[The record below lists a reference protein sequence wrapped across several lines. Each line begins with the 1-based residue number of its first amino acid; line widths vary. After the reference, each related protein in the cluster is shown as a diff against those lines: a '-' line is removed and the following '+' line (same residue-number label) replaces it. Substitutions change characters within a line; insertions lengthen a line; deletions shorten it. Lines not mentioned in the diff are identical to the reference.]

1 MFKLFEI
8 RGGKFTALP
17 QLNPKHIKGV
27 IIISIIALIIAGFA
41 DRFNIDEKQLWKIY
55 TAIVER
61 LGLKHNIPEPIDV
74 QKQIDAKAELEVD
87 RALEEYMRWESSLPP
102 RMTNK
107 TILKGLESPRFTD
120 TQRIVVKDAIYY
132 ECPGD
137 IMGIRGVWVDKDP
150 NCN

>member
-8 RGGKFTALP
+8 REGKFTAFP
-17 QLNPKHIKGV
+17 QLNPKYIKGF
-27 IIISIIALIIAGFA
+27 IIISIITLIIVGFA

-55 TAIVER
+55 TAIIER
-61 LGLKHNIPEPIDV
+61 LGLKNNIPEPTDI
-74 QKQIDAKAELEVD
+74 QKQIDAKVELEVD
-87 RALEEYMRWESSLPP
+87 GALEKYMRWESSMPP

-107 TILKGLESPRFTD
+107 TILKGLESSRFTS
-120 TQRIVVKDAIYY
+120 TQRIIVKDAIYY
-132 ECPGD
+132 ECPGG